1 MTSARVVYAFA
12 GLCILPGLSA
22 TLALGTDAPST
33 AEIVAGDGTFKS
45 RGKDFEVDVF
55 SPQASGKYP
64 AIIVLH
70 GHGGAGENK
79 RSSSHELAR
88 RLAQVGYVAL
98 VPHYFGSLKP
108 DPKNGQ
114 KNARSFA
121 AWTRTVSDSISF
133 ATRRPDVDPKRIG
146 LLGSSLGSWV
156 SLSVAARDRR
166 VSAVVEN
173 FGGLPEWEDLN
184 LGRLPPVLILHGD
197 ADRNVRVQEA
207 YKLDHVLQEWGV
219 SHEMHIYAGAGHGF
233 RGAEREDSIKRT
245 LDFFDLH
252 VKRTPSRAG

>member
-1 MTSARVVYAFA
+1 MKSARALSTFPGLYTLL
-12 GLCILPGLSA
+12 GLCA
-22 TLALGTDAPST
+22 TLVLGMAAPVT
-33 AEIVAGDGTFKS
+33 NGIVESDETFKS
-45 RGKDFEVDVF
+45 RGKDFAVDIF
-55 SPQASGKYP
+55 APGTPGKYP

-79 RSSSHELAR
+79 RSSSHDLAR
-88 RLAQVGYVAL
+88 RLARTGYVAL

-114 KNARSFA
+114 KNARSFSV
-121 AWTRTVSDSISF
+121 WTRTVSDSISF

-146 LLGSSLGSWV
+146 VHGSSLGSWV
-156 SLSVAARDRR
+156 SLSLAARDRR

-207 YKLDHVLQEWGV
+207 YKLDQALREWGV

-233 RGAEREDSIKRT
+233 RGDDREDSIKRT

-252 VKRTPSRAG
+252 VKRTP